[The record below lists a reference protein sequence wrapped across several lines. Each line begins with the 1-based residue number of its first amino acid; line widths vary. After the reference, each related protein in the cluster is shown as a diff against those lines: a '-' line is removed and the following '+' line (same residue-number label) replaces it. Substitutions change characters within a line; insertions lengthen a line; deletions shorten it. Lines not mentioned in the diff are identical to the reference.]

1 MSTAPQHAPEPA
13 SDPTAATP
21 GDPAAAVSRAQAAE
35 AIRKARGA
43 LARYRVM
50 AIVTGVMLLL
60 LTVWMILKYP
70 VQWWVADVSAVVD
83 ATWIV
88 APVHGWV
95 YVVYL
100 VTVLQ
105 AWATMRWG
113 WGRLATMV
121 FAGVVPV
128 MSFVVERRVHTDGQ
142 AKLAALE
149 QRYLA

>member
-1 MSTAPQHAPEPA
+1 MSTAPQHTPEPT
-13 SDPTAATP
+13 PATP
-21 GDPAAAVSRAQAAE
+21 GDAAGAAGAVSRAQAAD

-70 VQWWVADVSAVVD
+70 VQWWVGDVSGLVD

-128 MSFVVERRVHTDGQ
+128 MSFIVERRVHADGQ
-142 AKLAALE
+142 EKLAALE
-149 QRYLA
+149 RRYLA

>member
-1 MSTAPQHAPEPA
+1 MSTAPQHTPEPTPE
-13 SDPTAATP
+13 PTPATP
-21 GDPAAAVSRAQAAE
+21 GDAAGAVSRAQAAD

-70 VQWWVADVSAVVD
+70 VQWWVGDVSGLVD

-128 MSFVVERRVHTDGQ
+128 MSFIVERRVHADGQ
-142 AKLAALE
+142 EKLAALE
-149 QRYLA
+149 RRYLA

>member
-21 GDPAAAVSRAQAAE
+21 GDPAAVSRAQAAE

-142 AKLAALE
+142 AKLASLE
-149 QRYLA
+149 QRYLG